1 VREFDDDAAGEI
13 APLGVDERVVAIP
26 NRAMAA
32 AVESTVDGF
41 GGAWGF
47 GGGTVVVVVDPALL
61 IGLVVDAALLGDAA
75 IVVVVVVVI
84 IIIDPVVVT
93 PNAVGPFPC
102 CKPANGSS
110 GS

>member
-1 VREFDDDAAGEI
+1 MREFDDDAAAGEI
-13 APLGVDERVVAIP
+13 APLGVDERVVEIP

-47 GGGTVVVVVDPALL
+47 GGGTVVVDPALL

-75 IVVVVVVVI
+75 IV

-93 PNAVGPFPC
+93 PNPVGPLPC

>member
-1 VREFDDDAAGEI
+1 ME
-13 APLGVDERVVAIP
+13 IP

-47 GGGTVVVVVDPALL
+47 GGGTMVVVDPALL

-75 IVVVVVVVI
+75 IVVVVV
-84 IIIDPVVVT
+84 IDPVVVT

>member
-1 VREFDDDAAGEI
+1 MREFDDDATAGEI
-13 APLGVDERVVAIP
+13 APLGVDERVVEIP

-47 GGGTVVVVVDPALL
+47 GGGTVVVVVVDPALL
-61 IGLVVDAALLGDAA
+61 NGLVVDAALLGDAA
-75 IVVVVVVVI
+75 IV

>member
-1 VREFDDDAAGEI
+1 MREFDDDATAGEI
-13 APLGVDERVVAIP
+13 APLGVDERVVEIP

-47 GGGTVVVVVDPALL
+47 GGGTVVVVVVVVVVDPALL

-75 IVVVVVVVI
+75 IV